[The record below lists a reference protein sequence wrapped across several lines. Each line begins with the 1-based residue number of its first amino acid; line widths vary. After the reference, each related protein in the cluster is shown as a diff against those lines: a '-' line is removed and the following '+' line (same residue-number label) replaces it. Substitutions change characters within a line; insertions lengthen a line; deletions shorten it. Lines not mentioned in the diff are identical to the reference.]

1 MDRYIIVESAQMFKR
16 TNEKILPDKVIFD
29 AVIQTA
35 DEKNRN
41 GRVYHKKALDDAL
54 KAKRTY
60 MESERGFVGEL
71 DHPVISSTDKT
82 IVDMRLSN
90 VLWERVSH
98 VITKWWWEGKE
109 LWATI
114 ESTLNGRGP
123 EIVKIVKDNIPLGF
137 SLRALAQG
145 NTMDDAGIT
154 QISNIDYLVAYDAV
168 TTPSHAV
175 ATMRKLNEERFYNI
189 TESLNLNFLK
199 EDFNNI
205 SDKNISKVLSLL
217 EKWG

>member
-1 MDRYIIVESAQMFKR
+1 MIMDRYIIVESAHAFKR
-16 TNEKILPDKVIFD
+16 TNEKVLPDKVIFD

-35 DEKNRN
+35 EEKNRN

-54 KAKRTY
+54 KAKMNY
-60 MESERGFVGEL
+60 MENSRGFVGEL
-71 DHPVISSTDKT
+71 DHPVITSSDKT
-82 IVDMRLSN
+82 VVDMRLSN

-98 VITKWWWEGKE
+98 VITKWWWEGNE

-114 ESTLNGRGP
+114 ESTLNGKGP
-123 EIVKIVKDNIPLGF
+123 EIVKIIKDNIPLGF

-145 NTMDDAGIT
+145 NTMDNSGVT

-199 EDFNNI
+199 QDNI
-205 SDKNISKVLSLL
+205 DNNISKVLSLL

>member
-1 MDRYIIVESAQMFKR
+1 MDRYIIVESAHAFKR
-16 TNEKILPDKVIFD
+16 TNEKVLPDKVIFD

-35 DEKNRN
+35 EEKNRN

-54 KAKRTY
+54 KAKMNY
-60 MESERGFVGEL
+60 MENSRGFVGEL
-71 DHPVISSTDKT
+71 DHPVITSSDKT
-82 IVDMRLSN
+82 VVDMRLSN

-98 VITKWWWEGKE
+98 VITKWWWEGNE

-114 ESTLNGRGP
+114 ESTLNGKGP
-123 EIVKIVKDNIPLGF
+123 EIVKIIKDNIPLGF

-145 NTMDDAGIT
+145 NTMDNSGVT

-199 EDFNNI
+199 QDNI
-205 SDKNISKVLSLL
+205 DNNISKVLSLL